1 MNKITAKVSSIETTD
16 IVSYVHVSSGDT
28 TVRLIKSET
37 PKWLKIGDDVVCTF
51 REASVSV
58 SKECPGKISIENSLP
73 ATLREVREKASLCE
87 LTFDSELGSVIS
99 LITATAYE
107 NLGLE
112 LGCRATM
119 LVRGIDINLE
129 PALPL

>member
-16 IVSYVHVSSGDT
+16 IVTYVHVDSGDT
-28 TVRLIKSET
+28 TIRLIKSEN
-37 PKWLKIGDDVVCTF
+37 PKWLRIGDDVVCTF

-73 ATLREVREKASLCE
+73 ATLKEVRENSSLCE

-99 LITATAYE
+99 LITASAYE

-112 LGCRATM
+112 PGCRATM
-119 LVRGIDINLE
+119 LLRGVDINLE
-129 PALPL
+129 PSLAL